1 MSRVSMTVRQ
11 ICDLGLWSEVCEQ
24 ESLNPW
30 AINEGLISDDDTIEF
45 DSGLLSEE
53 CYMDVKDDKQLIDY
67 IIEKLNTRNDEC
79 KYCVDRLDFIKSDIE
94 FILEKVDEY
103 HNKKGIN

>member
-1 MSRVSMTVRQ
+1 
-11 ICDLGLWSEVCEQ
+11 
-24 ESLNPW
+24 
-30 AINEGLISDDDTIEF
+30 
-45 DSGLLSEE
+45 
-53 CYMDVKDDKQLIDY
+53 MDVKDDKQLIDY